1 MQPTVVSMNQPIRTT
16 SFLVGILVLVGCK
29 SAPKEAS
36 DMDAILKTVVYDTS
50 VPVIPASFPVA
61 QSPST
66 PMTSEPVATTP
77 KPKVTI
83 AERAGA
89 AGRFVG
95 DGLKATAG
103 LVLLGGFKIVEAS
116 LGLGD
121 NDSTSYGSADRNFNQ
136 WLDDRRRWRE
146 ND

>member
-1 MQPTVVSMNQPIRTT
+1 
-16 SFLVGILVLVGCK
+16 
-29 SAPKEAS
+29 
-36 DMDAILKTVVYDTS
+36 MDAILKTVVYDTS

-61 QSPST
+61 QSPSA
-66 PMTSEPVATTP
+66 PMTSEPVATAP
-77 KPKVTI
+77 KPKVTL

-95 DGLKATAG
+95 DGLKATVG
-103 LVLLGGFKIVEAS
+103 LVLLGGIKIVEAS

-121 NDSTSYGSADRNFNQ
+121 DDSTSYGSADRNFNQ

>member
-1 MQPTVVSMNQPIRTT
+1 MNQLPQTT
-16 SFLVGILVLVGCK
+16 AVLVVMLVLAGCR
-29 SAPKEAS
+29 SAPKDTS

-61 QSPST
+61 SSSST
-66 PMTSEPVATTP
+66 PATSEPAASAP
-77 KPKVTI
+77 KPKVTF
-83 AERAGA
+83 AERTKA

-103 LVLLGGFKIVEAS
+103 LILLGSIKIVESS

-121 NDSTSYGSADRNFNQ
+121 DDSTSYGSADRNFNQ
-136 WLDDRRRWRE
+136 WLDDRDRWRA